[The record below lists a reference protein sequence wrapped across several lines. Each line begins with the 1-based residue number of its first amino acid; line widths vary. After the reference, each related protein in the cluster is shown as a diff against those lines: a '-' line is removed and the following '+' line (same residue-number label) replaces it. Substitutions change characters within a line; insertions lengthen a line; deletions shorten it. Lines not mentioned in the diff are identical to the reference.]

1 MKKEDSH
8 WLQENFIEKFL
19 ESSLVILWKL
29 CLISWFREFK
39 STNFEFEVLKVVLE
53 FVELLAGWLNIKD

>member
-29 CLISWFREFK
+29 YLISWFREFK
-39 STNFEFEVLKVVLE
+39 NTNFEFEVLKVVLE

>member
-19 ESSLVILWKL
+19 ESSLVILWKFY
-29 CLISWFREFK
+29 LISWFREFK

>member
-29 CLISWFREFK
+29 YLISWFREFK

-53 FVELLAGWLNIKD
+53 FVELLAGWLNVKD

>member
-29 CLISWFREFK
+29 YLISWFREFK